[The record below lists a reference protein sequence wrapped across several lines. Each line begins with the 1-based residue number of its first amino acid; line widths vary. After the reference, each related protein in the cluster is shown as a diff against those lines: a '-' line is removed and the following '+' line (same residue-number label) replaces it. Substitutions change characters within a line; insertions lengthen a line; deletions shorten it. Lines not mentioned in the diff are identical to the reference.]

1 MHEPIWMDS
10 TDALIL
16 HDAELVAHGGSSGV
30 RDLGLLESALARPRN
45 LWAYLDPRPSL
56 ARLAAAYAFGVSAN
70 HPFVD
75 GNKRVALVVSFTFL
89 DVNGLEVCASQ
100 EDAYLAIMSL
110 AAGEMAEEELVEWF
124 ERNTSPRATGEG

>member
-1 MHEPIWMDS
+1 MDEPIWMDS

-16 HDAELVAHGGSSGV
+16 HDAELVAHGGSSGI

-45 LWAYLDPRPSL
+45 LWAYLDPRPNL
-56 ARLAAAYAFGVSAN
+56 APLAAAYAFGVSAN

-89 DVNGLEVCASQ
+89 DVNGLEMCASQ
-100 EDAYLAIMSL
+100 EDAYFAIMSL
-110 AAGEMAEEELVEWF
+110 ATGEMTEDELAGWF
-124 ERNTSPRATGEG
+124 ERNTSPRAKGKG